1 MQNPEFTPG
10 EDFDKEVAA
19 FEQWLAQ
26 DQLSTQHVDM
36 SDDDLRLLSEDDKI
50 ALIKS
55 LYAHISKQQETIDW
69 YEGDDDESGEE

>member
-1 MQNPEFTPG
+1 MTEQNEL
-10 EDFDKEVAA
+10 EEI
-19 FEQWLAQ
+19 EQWLAQ